1 MWDSL
6 ANYSEVNKKMWSYG
20 ILFLVQVGSRLVH
33 GPDLLG
39 K

>member
-6 ANYSEVNKKMWSYG
+6 ANYSEVNKKMWSDG
-20 ILFLVQVGSRLVH
+20 LLFLVQIGSRLVH

>member
-6 ANYSEVNKKMWSYG
+6 ANYSEVNKKMWPDG
-20 ILFLVQVGSRLVH
+20 FLIFVQVGSRLVH

>member
-1 MWDSL
+1 MWDIL
-6 ANYSEVNKKMWSYG
+6 ANYSEFSKKKWSDG
-20 ILFLVQVGSRLVH
+20 FLIFVQVGSRLVH